1 MKSEYKVMQLTRLN
15 PHSLTDYEI
24 SGNDR
29 EKALE
34 LLAIAKEKEKNK
46 PVNNKK
52 REKYGVTK

>member
-1 MKSEYKVMQLTRLN
+1 MQLTRLN